1 MKSRHPLAVLL
12 IASAVMSLW
21 AHAPK
26 AASPASPTREIAV
39 TFDDLPRGGPEIG
52 LERTQAMTAALL
64 TSLKRYGIRVVGF
77 ANESKLYVPREID
90 ERTALLK
97 SWLDAGHEL
106 GNHTFSHPSLQT
118 TPLPAFQEDVIRGET
133 VTRLLLK
140 EKGQALRWF
149 RHPFLRTGPD
159 LATRDAFVRFLAE
172 RGYRVAPVTVEN
184 SDYIFSLVYTRAR
197 ERGDRGTMRRAR
209 EAYLD
214 FTERQLDFWEGA
226 AQAVAGRPIRQILL
240 LHANELNADSMDAIA
255 ELLKRRGYCF
265 LTLEE
270 ALADEIYT
278 LPDTYAGRNGPSW
291 LYRWAVSN
299 GARYDW
305 RQEPQPPEDIQ
316 AMYESA
322 LTPARP

>member
-1 MKSRHPLAVLL
+1 MKSRYPFALLL
-12 IASAVMSLW
+12 IALTVTALW
-21 AHAPK
+21 AHAQE
-26 AASPASPTREIAV
+26 AAAPASPPREIAV

-52 LERTQAMTAALL
+52 LERTQTMTAALL
-64 TSLKRYGIRVVGF
+64 ASLKRHGIRAVGF
-77 ANESKLYVPREID
+77 VNESKLYVPGEID
-90 ERTALLK
+90 ERAALLK

-106 GNHTFSHPSLQT
+106 GNHTFSHPSFQT

-140 EKGQALRWF
+140 EKGQVLRWF

-159 LATRDAFVRFLAE
+159 LATRDAFVRFLTE

-184 SDYIFSLVYTRAR
+184 SDYIFSLVYSRAK
-197 ERGDRGTMRRAR
+197 ERGDGETMRRAR

-214 FTERQLDFWEGA
+214 FTGRQLGFWEGA

-270 ALADEIYT
+270 ALEDEVYT
-278 LPDTYAGRNGPSW
+278 LPDTYAGRTGPSW

-316 AMYESA
+316 EMYESA
-322 LTPARP
+322 LTPARR